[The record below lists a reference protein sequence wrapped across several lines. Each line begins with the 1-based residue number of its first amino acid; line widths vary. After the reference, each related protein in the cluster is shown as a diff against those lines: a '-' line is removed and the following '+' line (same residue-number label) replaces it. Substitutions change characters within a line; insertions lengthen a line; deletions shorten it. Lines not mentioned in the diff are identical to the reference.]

1 MRIITCNL
9 NGIRSAA
16 RKGFFSWLEKQNA
29 DVVCVQELKAQ
40 ADTVIPDYGQVGR
53 LTGFFHYAE
62 KPGYSGVGIYSWRD
76 PDKIKIGWGWPIA
89 DREGRYLRA
98 DFGRL
103 SIVSIYLPSGTSS
116 DERQAV
122 KYEFMDELYT
132 ELQALRAS
140 RRHVVLCGDWNI
152 AHTKKDIKNW
162 RGNQN
167 NSGFLP
173 EERAWMTRVFGEA
186 GLADAFRR
194 LNQEADQYTWWSFRG
209 QARAKNVGWR
219 IDYQIV
225 TPGMAKRA
233 AQTSIYKDEF
243 FSDHAPLTVDYD
255 YPFDDMGTK
264 SRAAAK
270 GDSRKMP
277 VKKSAAKRGRLSQ
290 PATTRWSA
298 QTTNASS

>member
-16 RKGFFSWLEKQNA
+16 RKGFFSWLEQQDA

-40 ADTVIPDYGQVGR
+40 VDAVVPAYQAVGG

-62 KPGYSGVGIYSWRD
+62 KPGYSGVGIYARRE
-76 PDKIKIGWGWPIA
+76 PDKLTVGWGWPDA

-103 SIVSIYLPSGTSS
+103 SVISIYLPSGTSS

-122 KYEFMDELYT
+122 KYRFMDALYT
-132 ELQALRAS
+132 ELGALRAS
-140 RRHVVLCGDWNI
+140 RRNVVLCGDWNI
-152 AHTKKDIKNW
+152 AHTKQDIKNW

-173 EERAWMTRVFGEA
+173 EERAWMTRVFDEA
-186 GLADAFRR
+186 GMVDAFRC
-194 LNQEADQYTWWSFRG
+194 LNQEDGQYTWWSFRG

-233 AQTSIYKDEF
+233 VGTSIYKDEN
-243 FSDHAPLTVDYD
+243 FSDHAPLTIDYD
-255 YPFDDMGTK
+255 YPFAETGAQRRGGRTK
-264 SRAAAK
+264 
-270 GDSRKMP
+270 
-277 VKKSAAKRGRLSQ
+277 
-290 PATTRWSA
+290 
-298 QTTNASS
+298 